1 MGLILQYRHG
11 QTPLDDDERDGLL
24 VKGVDTKEQLDELEQ
39 HNIEEAIRW
48 VMFRRKAFTEQ
59 EVLTSEFIR
68 LLHRKMF
75 GNVWAWAGDFRKTN
89 KNLGVDKYEIPMALR
104 NLLDDGQFW
113 ISQHTFPPDELAL
126 RFKHR
131 IVSIHC
137 FANGNGRH
145 SRLIADIIA
154 EKILSVPVF
163 SWGARSAA
171 DDESHR
177 KAYLTAIR
185 AADKGDYQPLIE
197 FARN

>member
-24 VKGVDTKEQLDELEQ
+24 VKGIDTKEQLDELEQ

-48 VMFRRKAFTEQ
+48 VMFRRKAFTAH

-89 KNLGVDKYEIPMALR
+89 KNLGVDKYEIPLALR
-104 NLLDDGQFW
+104 NLLDDGRFW
-113 ISQHTFPPDELAL
+113 ILQHTFPPDELAL

-154 EKILSVPVF
+154 EKILRVPVF
-163 SWGARSAA
+163 TWGARSAA
-171 DDESHR
+171 DGESHR